1 MRQTLR
7 AAAAAISLFACLTGS
22 AFSQDTITV
31 THAQGET
38 EVPVTPETVVSFD
51 LAALDT
57 LDALGI
63 EADGVPE
70 ATYPDYL
77 SGYAATEKVGSLFE
91 PDFEAVNAMQPDLI
105 IVAGRSAAQLEALS
119 EIAPTID
126 LSNDWQNFVPA
137 IKTNTEI
144 LGRIFD
150 KQDAAAELIADV
162 EAAIAEVKARAET
175 AGEALIVMT
184 SGGKV
189 TAYGPS
195 SRFGWIHDTLGV
207 VPAIADVEAA
217 THGDAVSFEFL
228 LETNPDWLYVIDR
241 DAGVTGENTA
251 RATLDNELVARTT
264 AWREDQV
271 VYIHPVRAYVVNGG
285 IQALRDQIAQ
295 IGSALDG

>member
-1 MRQTLR
+1 MTHALR
-7 AAAAAISLFACLTGS
+7 AAAAAITHFASLTG
-22 AFSQDTITV
+22 AALSQDTITV

-38 EVPVTPETVVSFD
+38 EVPVSPDTVVSFD

-57 LDALGI
+57 LDALGV

-77 SGYAATEKVGSLFE
+77 SDYADAEKVGSLFE

-105 IVAGRSAAQLEALS
+105 VVAGRSAAQLEALS

-137 IKTNTEI
+137 IKQNTGI

-150 KQDAAAELIADV
+150 RQDAADELIAGVDDAIAKV
-162 EAAIAEVKARAET
+162 GPKAEAAGA
-175 AGEALIVMT
+175 ALIVMT
-184 SGGKV
+184 SGGKI
-189 TAYGPS
+189 TAYGPG
-195 SRFGWIHDTLGV
+195 SRFGWIHGTLGV
-207 VPAIADVEAA
+207 VPAIEDVEAA
-217 THGDAVSFEFL
+217 THGEAVSFEFL

-251 RATLDNELVARTT
+251 KATLDNELVARTT
-264 AWREDQV
+264 AWSEDQV

-285 IQALRDQIAQ
+285 IQALADQIEQ
-295 IGSALDG
+295 IGTALEG